1 MKKYITY
8 LKFDNLSLP
17 ELLDQLSLSIEKNK
31 KVIVTTPNLDILRIT
46 FKDIKSRK
54 SFNSSDF
61 STIDGN
67 PILWLSRLQYK
78 KERFSKI
85 PGSDLTPK
93 VLEMAN
99 RHKSR
104 VFIFGGKEGVAKKA
118 SLNVQKK
125 YPDIEIAGFCCPDFG
140 FEKSQAKQDTYIQ
153 KINASKPNIVLLCTG
168 SPKTENFFFN
178 NYNKFYPALYLSV
191 GATVDFLAG
200 TIKRAPKW
208 MNKIGLEWLYR
219 IFKDPKRLSKRYFLD
234 FLFLI
239 KIIFIIIFK
248 KKVIVKKIN
257 EN

>member
-1 MKKYITY
+1 
-8 LKFDNLSLP
+8 
-17 ELLDQLSLSIEKNK
+17 
-31 KVIVTTPNLDILRIT
+31 
-46 FKDIKSRK
+46 
-54 SFNSSDF
+54 
-61 STIDGN
+61 
-67 PILWLSRLQYK
+67 
-78 KERFSKI
+78 
-85 PGSDLTPK
+85 
-93 VLEMAN
+93 MAN